1 MGKNTNTTLTL
12 LDALTFIS
20 FSTPTNMDLLTF
32 TSSNVNY
39 NKVITNGIE
48 LIYGEKDISP
58 ELSFEYSVE
67 IGKIIVEQHIIFKKI
82 EKLDFDN
89 FISFTD
95 KYKDITFDLEISQKS
110 VACA

>member
-1 MGKNTNTTLTL
+1 MGTNTKLTL

-20 FSTPTNMDLLTF
+20 FFAPTNMHLFTF
-32 TSSNVNY
+32 TTSSVNY
-39 NKVITNGIE
+39 NKIITNGIE

-67 IGKIIVEQHIIFKKI
+67 IGKIIVKQHIIFDKI
-82 EKLDFDN
+82 IEGDFDN
-89 FISFTD
+89 FIAFID
-95 KYKDITFDLEISQKS
+95 KYEDTTFDLEISQKS